1 VKKRSKAVESPFAAP
16 AEHVEL
22 APEIGKGIAKP
33 TFRRSILGSLTG
45 EIIDAFRPPVTHGLR
60 LVPGKPK
67 RLVKPPLIAPA
78 NTSLK
83 LSLGL
88 AEKQRIFDRGKINDL
103 WTLYLDLRFQFPRP
117 DESDPSV
124 RRLCVD
130 WKSKFEG
137 RSPFSLQRFFKQHP
151 DVAVWATWT
160 EKAIHET
167 QARSSKNKFP
177 RLELLRQ
184 CIGIMMQ
191 HRLERPTS

>member
-1 VKKRSKAVESPFAAP
+1 VDKVPKIVSILGTVPIDK
-16 AEHVEL
+16 VEL
-22 APEIGKGIAKP
+22 VPEIADSASDP
-33 TFRRSILGSLTG
+33 VFRSILGSPLR
-45 EIIDAFRPPVTHGLR
+45 EIADPFRPPTLRGLR
-60 LVPGKPK
+60 LERGKPK

-78 NTSLK
+78 NTMRN
-83 LSLGL
+83 LSLSL
-88 AEKQRIFDRGKINDL
+88 AEKKRIFDCRKTNDL
-103 WTLYLDLRFQFPRP
+103 WALYLDFRSQFQRP
-117 DESDPSV
+117 DESDRAV
-124 RRLCVD
+124 RHLCVE

-177 RLELLRQ
+177 RLELLRE

-191 HRLERPTS
+191 HRLQRPTS